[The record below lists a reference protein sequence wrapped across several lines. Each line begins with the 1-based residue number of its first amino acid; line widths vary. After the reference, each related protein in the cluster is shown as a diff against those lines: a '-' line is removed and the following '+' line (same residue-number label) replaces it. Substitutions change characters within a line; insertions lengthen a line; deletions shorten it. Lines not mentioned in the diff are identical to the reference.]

1 MAIFKKISIMNKG
14 LRYKLAIAFSLMTVI
29 PLLACLYV
37 VYPFIFPGVPTFAHA
52 NLILFLSVMIAIL
65 GLIIAK
71 NITDAVVSLALE
83 ARKIASGEYERKIA
97 VDTEDELG
105 NLGQS
110 INLMTQKIKSNLDEL
125 KGYGQSMKDINV
137 EIHKKVLALSSLLQI
152 GDIISAGAAQI
163 DSLLSLAVEKAA
175 SLFDTGYGILY
186 LPRGEDGEFV
196 AKTLHNMEGE
206 KLEHLV
212 LKKEGQSPLDKV
224 LDTRNTLKID
234 ITTRASKEVDEFRRA
249 YNLRNFLAIP
259 LYSDKTLLGLFV
271 VGNRLADFAYSSD
284 DLDLVSVF
292 AKHVTIAI
300 ESDIMNRKNEEL
312 ITRDDLTGLFNKRYI
327 LMRLEE
333 EIKRAIFYQRP
344 CSLIIINL
352 DNFKRFRDTRGEL
365 AAEEALKR
373 IAKVVKDNTS
383 PVGKAARLGG
393 DEFGMLL
400 PEKNKREAAYIAEE
414 LRKKIEV
421 ANVLKDGKATLTASI
436 GVSENPIDGATSDEL
451 FKRATDAVN
460 EAKGAGKNKVVS

>member
-1 MAIFKKISIMNKG
+1 MAIFKKISIINKG

-29 PLLACLYV
+29 PLLACMYV
-37 VYPFIFPGVPTFAHA
+37 VYPLIFPGIPSFAHA
-52 NLILFLSVMIAIL
+52 DLILFLSVFISIL
-65 GLIIAK
+65 GLVVAK
-71 NITDAVVSLALE
+71 NITDAVVNLAME

-97 VDTEDELG
+97 VDTDDELG

-163 DSLLSLAVEKAA
+163 DSLLSLAVEKA
-175 SLFDTGYGILY
+175 STLFDTGYGILY
-186 LPRGEDGEFV
+186 LPRSEGGEFIM
-196 AKTLHNMEGE
+196 KTSCNIDKE
-206 KLEHLV
+206 KLADLV
-212 LKKEGQSPLDKV
+212 IKKDGQGVLDRV
-224 LDTRNTLKID
+224 LDTRNILKID
-234 ITTRASKEVDEFRRA
+234 RGTKATKEIEDFRRA
-249 YNLRNFLAIP
+249 LNLRSLLAIP
-259 LYSDKTLLGLFV
+259 LYSDKALLGLFV
-271 VGNRLADFAYSSD
+271 VGNRLNDYIYSTD
-284 DLDLVSVF
+284 DIDLVSVF
-292 AKHVTIAI
+292 ARHVTIAI
-300 ESDIMNRKNEEL
+300 ESDLLNRKNEEL

-344 CSLIIINL
+344 CSLIMVNL

-373 IAKVVKDNTS
+373 IAKVIKDSTS
-383 PVGKAARLGG
+383 PVGKAARIGG

-414 LRKKIEV
+414 LRKKIET
-421 ANVLKDGKATLTASI
+421 ANVLRDGKATLTASI
-436 GVSENPIDGATSDEL
+436 GVSENPIDGATAEEL
-451 FKRATDAVN
+451 FKRATDAVK
-460 EAKGAGKNKVVS
+460 EAKDAGKNRVVS